1 MRRRRP
7 HGAVLAWMEDVGD
20 TDIHLAAVTIGELQ
34 AGIEVTREQDAGK
47 ASEMEIWLERVT
59 QTYNVIPVE
68 TRIFRCWAQ
77 LMHRQPGHLAEDAM
91 IAATAELNNL
101 TVVTRNVRDFERF
114 KVKVF
119 NPFSYVR
126 RP

>member
-1 MRRRRP
+1 
-7 HGAVLAWMEDVGD
+7 
-20 TDIHLAAVTIGELQ
+20 
-34 AGIEVTREQDAGK
+34 
-47 ASEMEIWLERVT
+47 MEIWLERVT